1 MWTTYLFSMGPK
13 NLDRMFLAILGIQ
26 RTPVFSDA
34 TKLWGIVFV
43 AVPSSQKPHQWRITP

>member
-1 MWTTYLFSMGPK
+1 MWTSYLFSMGPK